1 MSDSDLFENE
11 LSDFEHDE
19 NRSIEK
25 IVKIM
30 KTRKLYQFESEQ
42 EVWETDTNESDTES
56 FEEEG
61 SYDENTV
68 RAGCLKWCLCLKC
81 KVEEREIDFLC
92 CQKLA
97 ALNEKLDVEKKCYM
111 HHRGW

>member
-42 EVWETDTNESDTES
+42 EV
-56 FEEEG
+56 
-61 SYDENTV
+61 
-68 RAGCLKWCLCLKC
+68 
-81 KVEEREIDFLC
+81 
-92 CQKLA
+92 
-97 ALNEKLDVEKKCYM
+97 
-111 HHRGW
+111 